1 MYKKNFLGCCGAF
14 RRSFELM
21 PGQYTGPNGLYSAAY
36 YGETALRLSVAVSVI
51 GCYCFSDF
59 SLVYGLAR

>member
-1 MYKKNFLGCCGAF
+1 
-14 RRSFELM
+14 M